1 MKIEESIVINRSP
14 DDVFAFLA
22 VRDND
27 PVWMAAVVESEW
39 LDPSARLG
47 VGRRGRMAMKMFGRR
62 TEYVD
67 EVTAYEHG
75 RRIAHRT
82 VEGPFQLNTACL
94 CEPVGDACRTTVVA
108 ETEKMFGR
116 VIDPLVAKLM
126 RRGFNAD
133 LVTLKEILEANAHGR
148 PVAARLDKSPRRPS
162 SVSPDSLAA
171 GTHSTRLSPTR
182 DP

>member
-1 MKIEESIVINRSP
+1 MRIEESIVIKRSP
-14 DDVFAFLA
+14 HDVFAFLA

-62 TEYVD
+62 TEYVG

-94 CEPVGDACRTTVVA
+94 CEPAGDPCRTAQALPSHAMPSACRPTTREASAAAYGPPTAAWEPGPPGSSRPLWCAIAVV
-108 ETEKMFGR
+108 
-116 VIDPLVAKLM
+116 L
-126 RRGFNAD
+126 
-133 LVTLKEILEANAHGR
+133 AHQDGALAGR
-148 PVAARLDKSPRRPS
+148 PKQVSQTLERRRLLTCR
-162 SVSPDSLAA
+162 
-171 GTHSTRLSPTR
+171 
-182 DP
+182 